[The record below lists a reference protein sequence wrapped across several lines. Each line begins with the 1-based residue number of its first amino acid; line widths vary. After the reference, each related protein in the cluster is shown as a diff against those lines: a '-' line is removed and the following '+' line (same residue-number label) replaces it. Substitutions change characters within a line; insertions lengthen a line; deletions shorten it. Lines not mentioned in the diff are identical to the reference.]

1 MRFDNLHSRFFEH
14 LQLTENTLNQTT
26 SILYQELQIDYP
38 HKKGGEN
45 TPF

>member
-1 MRFDNLHSRFFEH
+1 MRFGDLHSRLFKH
-14 LQLTENTLNQTT
+14 LQLTEDTLNQTT
-26 SILYQELQIDYP
+26 SILYQQIDYP